1 MLSRRTFIKSALAT
15 NVALLATPSQALQ
28 HVLSGSE
35 EIPLLVFAD
44 EHSLNSKDFIS
55 NVADRQSNID
65 LDIGEHFELV
75 RAFCK
80 ESPMGQISG
89 LTRDSDFFALEQIA
103 KDFGFYTQYSATHLY
118 SGNTLTHEVS
128 SSLDSADL
136 ITSSLKNAKEQWPQW
151 LANHMRVLPR
161 GNAQL
166 VTQKTQIS
174 LANTDQHDFLV
185 SWSLSPNKNK

>member
-28 HVLSGSE
+28 HALSGSE

-55 NVADRQSNID
+55 SVADRQSNID

-128 SSLDSADL
+128 SSKDSADL

-161 GNAQL
+161 GNSQF
-166 VTQKTQIS
+166 VTKKTQIT

-185 SWSLSPNKNK
+185 SWSLSSNKHI

>member
-28 HVLSGSE
+28 QVLTSAD

-44 EHSLNSKDFIS
+44 EHALNSKHFIS
-55 NVADRQSNID
+55 SVVDNKSNID
-65 LDIGEHFELV
+65 LDIGQHFELL
-75 RAFCK
+75 RKFCK
-80 ESPMGQISG
+80 ESPQGLVSG
-89 LTRDSDFFALEQIA
+89 LTRDSDFFVLEQVA
-103 KDFGFYTQYSATHLY
+103 KDFGFYTQYSATHRY

-128 SSLDSADL
+128 TSKDSAEL
-136 ITSSLKNAKEQWPQW
+136 IVSSLKNAKNQWPQW

-161 GNAQL
+161 GNSQL
-166 VTQKTQIS
+166 VTKKTQIT

-185 SWSLSPNKNK
+185 SWSLSSNKHT

>member
-15 NVALLATPSQALQ
+15 NVALLARPSQALQ
-28 HVLSGSE
+28 QVLTGSE

-44 EHSLNSKDFIS
+44 EHSAHSKHFIS
-55 NVADRQSNID
+55 NVAERKSNID
-65 LDIGEHFELV
+65 LDIGQHFDLLRE
-75 RAFCK
+75 FCK

-103 KDFGFYTQYSATHLY
+103 KDFGFYTQYSATHHY
-118 SGNTLTHEVS
+118 SGNMLTHEVS
-128 SSLDSADL
+128 SSKDSAEL

>member
-28 HVLSGSE
+28 HALTSSE
-35 EIPLLVFAD
+35 EVPLLVFAD

-118 SGNTLTHEVS
+118 SGSTLTHEVS
-128 SSLDSADL
+128 SSKDSAEL

-161 GNAQL
+161 GNSQF
-166 VTQKTQIS
+166 VTKKTQIT

-185 SWSLSPNKNK
+185 SWSLSSNKHI

>member
-15 NVALLATPSQALQ
+15 NVALLATPSQALK
-28 HVLSGSE
+28 HALTSSE

-44 EHSLNSKDFIS
+44 EHSLNSRDFIS
-55 NVADRQSNID
+55 NVADRQSNIN

-75 RAFCK
+75 KAFCK

-103 KDFGFYTQYSATHLY
+103 KDFGFYTQYSANHLY

-128 SSLDSADL
+128 SSADTAEL

-151 LANHMRVLPR
+151 LASHMRVLPR
-161 GNAQL
+161 GNAQF
-166 VTQKTQIS
+166 VTKKTNIT
-174 LANTDQHDFLV
+174 LANTNQHDFLV
-185 SWSLSPNKNK
+185 SWSLSSNKHI

>member
-28 HVLSGSE
+28 HAITSSE

-75 RAFCK
+75 KAFCN

-103 KDFGFYTQYSATHLY
+103 KDFGFYTQYSASHLY

-128 SSLDSADL
+128 SSIDTAEL
-136 ITSSLKNAKEQWPQW
+136 ITSSLKNAREQWPQW

-161 GNAQL
+161 GNAQF
-166 VTQKTQIS
+166 VTKQTSIT
-174 LANTDQHDFLV
+174 LANTNQHDFLV
-185 SWSLSPNKNK
+185 SWSLSSNKHI